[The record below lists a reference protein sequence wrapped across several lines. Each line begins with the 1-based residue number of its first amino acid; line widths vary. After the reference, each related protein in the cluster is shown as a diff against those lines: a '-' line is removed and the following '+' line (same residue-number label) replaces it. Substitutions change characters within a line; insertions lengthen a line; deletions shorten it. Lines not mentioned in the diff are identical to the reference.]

1 MRLFK
6 SIAAATSVALMAAP
20 AVAGANSA
28 ASLSVTSQVR
38 ASSSADSAS
47 DQFGGE
53 GAIYTVAIV
62 AAAGAIGYLFL
73 DEVVFDDEDEPD
85 SP

>member
-6 SIAAATSVALMAAP
+6 SIAAAASIALVAAP

-28 ASLSVTSQVR
+28 ASLSVLSQAR
-38 ASSSADSAS
+38 ASTSADSAS
-47 DQFGGE
+47 EQIGGDNL
-53 GAIYTVAIV
+53 IYTVAIV
-62 AAAGAIGYLFL
+62 AGAGAIAYLFA
-73 DEVVFDDEDEPD
+73 DEVIFDDEDEAE